1 MSSAVLVFAALAL
14 LCAALALLLW
24 QRSAQ
29 RKGQVS
35 AERYI
40 DSRVASS
47 GGGAFGAASAMPAGA
62 GVVGGGAGCVGGGA
76 GGGAGGVGSG
86 PGGVGGVGSVGS
98 GPASGA
104 RATPARATTHA
115 VIAPQ
120 APPADAGW
128 LAYWRYL
135 RARARFMVR
144 HALARAGI
152 ANAKGPAVLAGTLVL
167 LLCGW
172 AALVGGALAAG
183 VALCACVMFFY
194 FLLTL
199 RVNKR
204 RQQIV
209 RQLPLF
215 LDGIVRLITL
225 GNSVPAAFQAAL
237 QTTEAP
243 LRECLDY
250 VSRML
255 RTGVEIDRALSQV
268 ALIYGVRE
276 LELVGAVLRLSVKY
290 GGRAD
295 VMLERMA
302 SFMRDLEHA
311 ERELVA
317 MSAETRLSSWVLA
330 MLPVG
335 IGGFLIL
342 SNPKYFASMWFD
354 PTGRQLVYLAF
365 ALQLGGAYLL
375 YRLANLRN

>member
-1 MSSAVLVFAALAL
+1 AAR
-14 LCAALALLLW
+14 AA
-24 QRSAQ
+24 
-29 RKGQVS
+29 
-35 AERYI
+35 
-40 DSRVASS
+40 
-47 GGGAFGAASAMPAGA
+47 AASAA
-62 GVVGGGAGCVGGGA
+62 
-76 GGGAGGVGSG
+76 
-86 PGGVGGVGSVGS
+86 
-98 GPASGA
+98 
-104 RATPARATTHA
+104 
-115 VIAPQ
+115 IAPQ

-128 LAYWRYL
+128 LARARYL
-135 RARARFMVR
+135 QARVRFIVQHAMARS
-144 HALARAGI
+144 GI
-152 ANAKGPAVLAGTLVL
+152 ANARAPATIAGAIVL

-172 AALVGGALAAG
+172 AALAGGVLAAG
-183 VALCACVMFFY
+183 AMLIACAMFIY
-194 FLLTL
+194 FLLAM
-199 RVNKR
+199 RANKR
-204 RQQIV
+204 RQLIV

-237 QTTEAP
+237 QNTEAP

-268 ALIYGVRE
+268 AVIYGVRE

-295 VMLERMA
+295 VMLDRMS
-302 SFMRDLEHA
+302 SFMRDLEQA

-330 MLPVG
+330 MLPIG

-354 PTGRQLVYLAF
+354 PTGRLLVYLAF
-365 ALQLGGAYLL
+365 ALQVAGAYLL
-375 YRLANLRN
+375 YRLANLRS

>member
-1 MSSAVLVFAALAL
+1 MSSVVLVFAALAL

-24 QRSAQ
+24 QRGAQ
-29 RKGQVS
+29 RKGQVI
-35 AERYI
+35 AERYV
-40 DSRVASS
+40 DSRVASPQGAVMAAGAAVS
-47 GGGAFGAASAMPAGA
+47 GMPGGAVGGAAGGMRAASA
-62 GVVGGGAGCVGGGA
+62 
-76 GGGAGGVGSG
+76 
-86 PGGVGGVGSVGS
+86 
-98 GPASGA
+98 
-104 RATPARATTHA
+104 RAAATQA

-120 APPADAGW
+120 APPAGSDW
-128 LAYWRYL
+128 LAYGRYL
-135 RARARFMVR
+135 QARARFMVQ

-152 ANAKGPAVLAGTLVL
+152 ANAKGPTLVAGTIVI

-172 AALVGGALAAG
+172 AALVGGALAACA
-183 VALCACVMFFY
+183 ALIACVMFFY
-194 FLLTL
+194 FLLMV

-237 QTTEAP
+237 QSTEAP

-255 RTGVEIDRALSQV
+255 RGGVEIDRALSQV

-335 IGGFLIL
+335 TGGFLIL
-342 SNPKYFASMWFD
+342 SNPNYFAAMWFD
-354 PTGRQLVYLAF
+354 PTGRQLIYLAF
-365 ALQLGGAYLL
+365 GLQLLGAYLL
-375 YRLANLRN
+375 YRMASLRN

>member
-24 QRSAQ
+24 QRGAQ
-29 RKGQVS
+29 RKDQAS
-35 AERYI
+35 TERYI
-40 DSRVASS
+40 DSRMAVAV
-47 GGGAFGAASAMPAGA
+47 PVGA
-62 GVVGGGAGCVGGGA
+62 GGLASGA
-76 GGGAGGVGSG
+76 GGGSRVA
-86 PGGVGGVGSVGS
+86 
-98 GPASGA
+98 
-104 RATPARATTHA
+104 PARVVAA
-115 VIAPQ
+115 SASIAPQ

-128 LAYWRYL
+128 LAQGRYL
-135 RARARFMVR
+135 QARVRFMVQ
-144 HALARAGI
+144 HAMARAGI
-152 ANAKGPAVLAGTLVL
+152 ASARGPVAIAGAIVL
-167 LLCGW
+167 LLCAW
-172 AALVGGALAAG
+172 AALVGGVLAAG
-183 VALCACVMFFY
+183 ATLVACAMFIY
-194 FLLTL
+194 FLLAV
-199 RVNKR
+199 RANKR

-237 QTTEAP
+237 QSTEAP

-268 ALIYGVRE
+268 SVIYGVRQ

-295 VMLERMA
+295 VMLDRMA
-302 SFMRDLEHA
+302 SFMRDLEQA
-311 ERELVA
+311 ERELEA

-330 MLPVG
+330 MLPIG

-365 ALQLGGAYLL
+365 GLQVVGAYLL
-375 YRLANLRN
+375 YRLANLRS

>member
-1 MSSAVLVFAALAL
+1 MSSVALVFVALAL

-24 QRSAQ
+24 QRGTQ
-29 RKGQVS
+29 RKGQANV
-35 AERYI
+35 ERYI
-40 DSRVASS
+40 DSRMASAAPALA
-47 GGGAFGAASAMPAGA
+47 GAGAMAGGAAGGAAGNRNAGTAPRANAAAAARAASA
-62 GVVGGGAGCVGGGA
+62 
-76 GGGAGGVGSG
+76 
-86 PGGVGGVGSVGS
+86 
-98 GPASGA
+98 
-104 RATPARATTHA
+104 TL
-115 VIAPQ
+115 IAPQ
-120 APPADAGW
+120 PLPADASW
-128 LAYWRYL
+128 LERWRYL
-135 RARARFMVR
+135 QLRVRFTLQ
-144 HALARAGI
+144 HAIARAGMT
-152 ANAKGPAVLAGTLVL
+152 NAKRAIGI
-167 LLCGW
+167 
-172 AALVGGALAAG
+172 ALAATL
-183 VALCACVMFFY
+183 ALTAWAAIVGGLLAACAALIACGSFLY
-194 FLLTL
+194 FLLTM

-204 RQQIV
+204 RQLIV

-215 LDGIVRLITL
+215 LDGIVRLVTL

-255 RTGVEIDRALSQV
+255 RSGVEIDRALSQV
-268 ALIYGVRE
+268 AVIYGVSE

-295 VMLERMA
+295 VMLDRMA
-302 SFMRDLEHA
+302 SFMRDLEQA

-365 ALQLGGAYLL
+365 GLQVLGAYLL
-375 YRLANLRN
+375 YRLSSLRD

>member
-24 QRSAQ
+24 QRGAQ

-35 AERYI
+35 AQRYI
-40 DSRVASS
+40 DSRMASPN
-47 GGGAFGAASAMPAGA
+47 GGSFGASPMAA
-62 GVVGGGAGCVGGGA
+62 GVAA
-76 GGGAGGVGSG
+76 GGMGG
-86 PGGVGGVGSVGS
+86 

-104 RATPARATTHA
+104 RGGPARAVATQA

-120 APPADAGW
+120 APSADAGW
-128 LAYWRYL
+128 VEYWRYL
-135 RARARFMVR
+135 QARVCFMVR
-144 HALARAGI
+144 HAMARAGI
-152 ANAKGPAVLAGTLVL
+152 ANAKAPAALAGTVVL

-172 AALVGGALAAG
+172 AALAGGVLAAG
-183 VALCACVMFFY
+183 AALIACVMFFY

-225 GNSVPAAFQAAL
+225 GNSVPAAFQAAM

>member
-24 QRSAQ
+24 QRGAQ
-29 RKGQVS
+29 RKGQAS

-40 DSRVASS
+40 DSRM
-47 GGGAFGAASAMPAGA
+47 AMPAGVA
-62 GVVGGGAGCVGGGA
+62 A
-76 GGGAGGVGSG
+76 GGMGSG
-86 PGGVGGVGSVGS
+86 AES
-98 GPASGA
+98 AA
-104 RATPARATTHA
+104 RAVATHG

-135 RARARFMVR
+135 QARVRFMVQ
-144 HALARAGI
+144 HAMARAGI
-152 ANAKGPAVLAGTLVL
+152 ANAKGPVALAGTTVLV
-167 LLCGW
+167 LCGW
-172 AALVGGALAAG
+172 AALVGGALAAC
-183 VALCACVMFFY
+183 VALIACMMFFY
-194 FLLTL
+194 FLLTM
-199 RVNKR
+199 RVTKR
-204 RQQIV
+204 RQRIV

-250 VSRML
+250 VSTML

-268 ALIYGVRE
+268 AMIYGARE

-330 MLPVG
+330 MLPIG

-365 ALQLGGAYLL
+365 VLQLIGAYLL

>member
-24 QRSAQ
+24 QRGAQ
-29 RKGQVS
+29 RKDQAS
-35 AERYI
+35 TERYI
-40 DSRVASS
+40 DSRMAV
-47 GGGAFGAASAMPAGA
+47 AMPAG
-62 GVVGGGAGCVGGGA
+62 VGA
-76 GGGAGGVGSG
+76 GGG
-86 PGGVGGVGSVGS
+86 P
-98 GPASGA
+98 
-104 RATPARATTHA
+104 RAAPARAA
-115 VIAPQ
+115 AASAAIAPQ

-128 LAYWRYL
+128 LVRGRYL
-135 RARARFMVR
+135 RARVRFMVQ
-144 HALARAGI
+144 HAMVRAGI
-152 ANAKGPAVLAGTLVL
+152 ASAKGPTAIAGAIVLVL
-167 LLCGW
+167 CAW
-172 AALVGGALAAG
+172 AMLVGGVLAAG
-183 VALCACVMFFY
+183 ATLIACAMFIY
-194 FLLTL
+194 FMLTM
-199 RVNKR
+199 RANKR

-243 LRECLDY
+243 LRDCLDY

-295 VMLERMA
+295 VMLDRMA
-302 SFMRDLEHA
+302 SFMRDLEQA

-330 MLPVG
+330 MLPIG

-365 ALQLGGAYLL
+365 ALQMVGAYLL
-375 YRLANLRN
+375 YRLANLRT

>member
-1 MSSAVLVFAALAL
+1 MSSAVLVCAALAL

-24 QRSAQ
+24 QRGTQ
-29 RKGQVS
+29 RKGQASV
-35 AERYI
+35 ERYI
-40 DSRVASS
+40 DSRM
-47 GGGAFGAASAMPAGA
+47 ASAMPAGA
-62 GVVGGGAGCVGGGA
+62 AGGIGGGAA
-76 GGGAGGVGSG
+76 GGTGGVGA
-86 PGGVGGVGSVGS
+86 
-98 GPASGA
+98 ASGTGGLAGAAAATA
-104 RATPARATTHA
+104 RAAASARVAA
-115 VIAPQ
+115 AMIAPQ
-120 APPADAGW
+120 APPADAD
-128 LAYWRYL
+128 WRVRWHYL
-135 RARARFMVR
+135 RARVRFMLQ
-144 HALARAGI
+144 HAMARAGI
-152 ANAKGPAVLAGTLVL
+152 SHARGPLVIAGLLVVA
-167 LLCGW
+167 LCGW
-172 AALVGGALAAG
+172 AALAGGLLAACA
-183 VALCACVMFFY
+183 ALIACAMFFY
-194 FLLTL
+194 FLLTM

-204 RQQIV
+204 RQLIV
-209 RQLPLF
+209 RQVPLF

-237 QTTEAP
+237 QSTEAP

-295 VMLERMA
+295 VMLDRMA
-302 SFMRDLEHA
+302 SFMRDLEQA

-317 MSAETRLSSWVLA
+317 MSAETRLSSWILA
-330 MLPVG
+330 MLPIG

-365 ALQLGGAYLL
+365 GLQLGGAYLL
-375 YRLANLRN
+375 YRLASLRE

>member
-1 MSSAVLVFAALAL
+1 MSSAILVCVALAL
-14 LCAALALLLW
+14 VCAALALLLW

-29 RKGQVS
+29 RTGQASV
-35 AERYI
+35 ERYI
-40 DSRVASS
+40 DSRMASTL
-47 GGGAFGAASAMPAGA
+47 PAGA
-62 GVVGGGAGCVGGGA
+62 AAGVAGGLGGMTGGAQA
-76 GGGAGGVGSG
+76 AQRN
-86 PGGVGGVGSVGS
+86 
-98 GPASGA
+98 AAAAAAAAA
-104 RATPARATTHA
+104 RASAATL
-115 VIAPQ
+115 VAPQ
-120 APPADAGW
+120 APGANAD
-128 LAYWRYL
+128 WRAHGQYL
-135 RARARFMVR
+135 YARARFMLQY
-144 HALARAGI
+144 ALTRAGI
-152 ANAKGPAVLAGTLVL
+152 ADAKGPLTLCALLVL
-167 LLCGW
+167 
-172 AALVGGALAAG
+172 
-183 VALCACVMFFY
+183 ALCAWAGLAGGLLAVCATLLASAVFFY
-194 FLLTL
+194 FLLTT
-199 RVNKR
+199 RANKR

-237 QTTEAP
+237 QGTDAP

-268 ALIYGVRE
+268 AVIYGVRE

-295 VMLERMA
+295 VMLDRMA
-302 SFMRDLEHA
+302 SFMRDLEQA

-317 MSAETRLSSWVLA
+317 MSAETRLSSWVLG

-342 SNPKYFASMWFD
+342 SNPKYFASMWYD

-365 ALQLGGAYLL
+365 GLQLVGAYLL
-375 YRLANLRN
+375 YRLARLGD

>member
-1 MSSAVLVFAALAL
+1 MSSVVLVFAALAL

-24 QRSAQ
+24 QRGVQ
-29 RKGQVS
+29 RKDQVS

-40 DSRVASS
+40 DSRM
-47 GGGAFGAASAMPAGA
+47 AMPAGA
-62 GVVGGGAGCVGGGA
+62 AAGGMGGA
-76 GGGAGGVGSG
+76 S
-86 PGGVGGVGSVGS
+86 
-98 GPASGA
+98 ASTVRVA
-104 RATPARATTHA
+104 PARAPAQHA
-115 VIAPQ
+115 VIPPQ

-128 LAYWRYL
+128 LARWRYCQ
-135 RARARFMVR
+135 ARARFVMQ
-144 HALARAGI
+144 HAMARAGI
-152 ANAKGPAVLAGTLVL
+152 DNAKGPAALAGTIVL
-167 LLCGW
+167 LIGGW
-172 AALVGGALAAG
+172 AAMVGGALAACA
-183 VALCACVMFFY
+183 ALITCVMGFY
-194 FLLTL
+194 FLLVM
-199 RVNKR
+199 RVSKR

-225 GNSVPAAFQAAL
+225 GNSVPAAFQASL

-268 ALIYGVRE
+268 AQIYGVRE

-317 MSAETRLSSWVLA
+317 MSSETRLSSWVLA
-330 MLPVG
+330 ALPVG

-365 ALQLGGAYLL
+365 ALQLLGAYLL

>member
-1 MSSAVLVFAALAL
+1 MSSAVLVFAGLAL

-24 QRSAQ
+24 QRGTQ
-29 RKGQVS
+29 RKGQASV
-35 AERYI
+35 ERYI
-40 DSRVASS
+40 DSRMV
-47 GGGAFGAASAMPAGA
+47 SAMPAGA
-62 GVVGGGAGCVGGGA
+62 AGGIGGGAA
-76 GGGAGGVGSG
+76 GGTGGVGAVSG
-86 PGGVGGVGSVGS
+86 TG
-98 GPASGA
+98 ATSGA
-104 RATPARATTHA
+104 AANAARAAASARTSAA

-120 APPADAGW
+120 APAADAGW
-128 LAYWRYL
+128 LARWQYL
-135 RARARFMVR
+135 RARVRFMLQ
-144 HALARAGI
+144 HAMARAGI
-152 ANAKGPAVLAGTLVL
+152 SHAKAPIAIAGLLVL
-167 LLCGW
+167 TLCGW
-172 AALVGGALAAG
+172 AALAGGLLAACA
-183 VALCACVMFFY
+183 ALIACAMFFY
-194 FLLTL
+194 FLLAM

-204 RQQIV
+204 RQLIV

-237 QTTEAP
+237 QSTEAP

-295 VMLERMA
+295 VMLDRMA
-302 SFMRDLEHA
+302 SFMRDLEQA

-330 MLPVG
+330 MLPIG

-365 ALQLGGAYLL
+365 ALQLLGAYLL
-375 YRLANLRN
+375 YRLASLRE